1 LIQADQWAAAGYAV
15 YTPDYLFNDTV
26 PAGDPNFD
34 ILAWLGHHG
43 PNVTL
48 PAIYAVQGAL
58 REKGV
63 KKFAAT
69 GYCFG
74 GLYTLLLSQ
83 RNEIKVG
90 ITEYPLNVCSRG

>member
-1 LIQADQWAAAGYAV
+1 MYA
-15 YTPDYLFNDTV
+15 PDYLFNDTV
-26 PAGDPNFD
+26 PADDPNFD
-34 ILAWLGHHG
+34 VLAWFGHHG

-48 PAIYAVQGAL
+48 PAIHAVQDGL

-63 KKFAAT
+63 KEFAAT

-90 ITEYPLNVCSRG
+90 ISEYPLNVYSCG